1 MYLREKRVSNY
12 HLLKFSLYCFLYMQF
27 MHIYF
32 SHMHVVQTNMH
43 LFHYNLRYYDG
54 RGCEM
59 RQRSSK
65 SANIVGQRI
74 QRLRIDQGLL
84 QRDLVARIQLLDGDI
99 SQSKL
104 SRIEGQ
110 LITVTDRDLFVIAQA
125 LQVEAGDLFPPC
137 KPNKLTN

>member
-1 MYLREKRVSNY
+1 
-12 HLLKFSLYCFLYMQF
+12 
-27 MHIYF
+27 
-32 SHMHVVQTNMH
+32 
-43 LFHYNLRYYDG
+43 
-54 RGCEM
+54 M

>member
-1 MYLREKRVSNY
+1 
-12 HLLKFSLYCFLYMQF
+12 
-27 MHIYF
+27 
-32 SHMHVVQTNMH
+32 
-43 LFHYNLRYYDG
+43 
-54 RGCEM
+54 M

-84 QRDLVARIQLLDGDI
+84 QRDLVAKIQLLDGDI
-99 SQSKL
+99 SQAKL

-110 LITVTDRDLFVIAQA
+110 LIAVTDRDLFVIAQA
-125 LQVEAGDLFPPC
+125 LQVEAGDFFPPC

>member
-1 MYLREKRVSNY
+1 
-12 HLLKFSLYCFLYMQF
+12 
-27 MHIYF
+27 
-32 SHMHVVQTNMH
+32 
-43 LFHYNLRYYDG
+43 
-54 RGCEM
+54 M

-74 QRLRIDQGLL
+74 QRLRIDQGLV